1 MKKILIVGTIIC
13 SLYSTQSLAG
23 KDNMFYS
30 DPQYSNLP
38 LLSIKLSEFTSNLEI
53 NTFFKALSN
62 TSTPIVVINT
72 NAYPQSSSLSIIG
85 MANNKKIEFE
95 VNLKYEKEAKIKK
108 FNKIFT
114 KATTKGY
121 VLISNNVPIGVVS
134 NYEGTD
140 NFKPN

>member
-72 NAYPQSSSLSIIG
+72 NAYPQSSSLSIIVLQ
-85 MANNKKIEFE
+85 NKKKFEFQL
-95 VNLKYEKEAKIKK
+95 NIKYQKQAKIKK